1 MLQPRRRPTPKASAS
16 KPSRAKGS
24 AKSATPLDRRQ
35 QALRDKE
42 EQIRR
47 QQEELER
54 LIHEAPKMREEKTRR
69 RREAL
74 AADPRLSRTALIDKR
89 RYDVAIT
96 ADRPLGSRRLRSEKR
111 DGQFLF
117 LFLCMVLASLVFWI
131 AKLIWS

>member
-1 MLQPRRRPTPKASAS
+1 MLQPRRRPTP
-16 KPSRAKGS
+16 SRPARGKGS
-24 AKSATPLDRRQ
+24 PKSATPLDRKQ

-42 EQIRR
+42 DQLRR

-54 LIHEAPKMREEKTRR
+54 LIHEAPKMKEEKTRR

-96 ADRPLGSRRLRSEKR
+96 ADRALGTRRLRSEKR

-117 LFLCMVLASLVFWI
+117 LFLCLVLASLVIWI